1 MAGRPADGAVVDR
14 LADYRGP
21 AWPVTEVRLLDSHL
35 SGQPRYET
43 VAAWPVGGR

>member
-1 MAGRPADGAVVDR
+1 VVER

-35 SGQPRYET
+35 GAQPSYDT
-43 VAAWPVGGR
+43 VAEWKIMA